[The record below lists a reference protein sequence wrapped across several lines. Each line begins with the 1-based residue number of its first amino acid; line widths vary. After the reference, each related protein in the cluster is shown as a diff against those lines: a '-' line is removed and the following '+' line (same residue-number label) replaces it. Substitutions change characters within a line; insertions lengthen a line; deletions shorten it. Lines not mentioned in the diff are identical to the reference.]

1 MEYTVCSFPPTHP
14 AKPTAVL
21 PPPLHTPARAVRRAY
36 MKAPRQRYVVV
47 GGLWLYAFLTKS
59 YVLIVCRHDVTDMT
73 SSGLNRL
80 TPGSALT
87 RPDLISGPTVMIY
100 RLVGDIYTT

>member
-14 AKPTAVL
+14 GKPTAVL

-47 GGLWLYAFLTKS
+47 GGLWLYAFLTELCFDS
-59 YVLIVCRHDVTDMT
+59 LQTRRHGYDVIW
-73 SSGLNRL
+73 SEPPNARL
-80 TPGSALT
+80 CPN
-87 RPDLISGPTVMIY
+87 PT
-100 RLVGDIYTT
+100 